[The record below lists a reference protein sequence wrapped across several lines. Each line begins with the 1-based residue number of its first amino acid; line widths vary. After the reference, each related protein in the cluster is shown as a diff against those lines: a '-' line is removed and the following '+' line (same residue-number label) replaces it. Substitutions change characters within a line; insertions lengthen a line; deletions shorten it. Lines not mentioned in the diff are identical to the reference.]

1 MFPLNLMDNF
11 YFIISTRFKLAIFH
25 RHKRHLIHFYDTFT
39 MAIFECHRK
48 ILCTYFRR
56 LVSMV
61 IIHEKI
67 SNKTQFAKRNLISGL
82 TNNRLQAYCKHNL
95 EHNIH
100 VQNVLQILEASDKMN
115 VPDIKKFAL
124 SMIVRDFA
132 QVARLPKMRNLNR
145 HLLIEIIEA
154 MGDVVSELS
163 PNGDVSASGIHSD
176 I

>member
-1 MFPLNLMDNF
+1 MLN
-11 YFIISTRFKLAIFH
+11 STF
-25 RHKRHLIHFYDTFT
+25 LIY
-39 MAIFECHRK
+39 
-48 ILCTYFRR
+48 
-56 LVSMV
+56 
-61 IIHEKI
+61 
-67 SNKTQFAKRNLISGL
+67 SGL

-145 HLLIEIIEA
+145 HLLLEIIEA
-154 MGDVVSELS
+154 MGDVVSELN
-163 PNGDVSASGIHSD
+163 PNNDLTSSGVHSD

>member
-1 MFPLNLMDNF
+1 MKIPKIETL
-11 YFIISTRFKLAIFH
+11 FH
-25 RHKRHLIHFYDTFT
+25 
-39 MAIFECHRK
+39 A
-48 ILCTYFRR
+48 
-56 LVSMV
+56 
-61 IIHEKI
+61 
-67 SNKTQFAKRNLISGL
+67 GL

-100 VQNVLQILEASDKMN
+100 VQNVLQILEASDKMS

-132 QVARLPKMRNLNR
+132 QVARLPKMRNLSR

-154 MGDVVSELS
+154 VGEVISELN
-163 PNGDVSASGIHSD
+163 PNNDLMIAGVHSD

>member
-1 MFPLNLMDNF
+1 MPPEDSLYLFQASCF
-11 YFIISTRFKLAIFH
+11 YGKLVELFKIVLDSINQ
-25 RHKRHLIHFYDTFT
+25 INCFYTVF
-39 MAIFECHRK
+39 
-48 ILCTYFRR
+48 L
-56 LVSMV
+56 
-61 IIHEKI
+61 
-67 SNKTQFAKRNLISGL
+67 GL

-145 HLLIEIIEA
+145 HLLLEIIEA
-154 MGDVVSELS
+154 MGDVVSELN
-163 PNGDVSASGIHSD
+163 PNNDLSSGVHSD

>member
-1 MFPLNLMDNF
+1 M
-11 YFIISTRFKLAIFH
+11 
-25 RHKRHLIHFYDTFT
+25 
-39 MAIFECHRK
+39 C
-48 ILCTYFRR
+48 ILFFF
-56 LVSMV
+56 L
-61 IIHEKI
+61 
-67 SNKTQFAKRNLISGL
+67 GL

-132 QVARLPKMRNLNR
+132 QIARLPKMKSLNR
-145 HLLIEIIEA
+145 QLLLEIIEA
-154 MGDVVSELS
+154 MGDVVAELN
-163 PNGDVSASGIHSD
+163 PNNDLTTSGVHSD

>member
-1 MFPLNLMDNF
+1 MPPEDSLYLFQASCF
-11 YFIISTRFKLAIFH
+11 YGKFH
-25 RHKRHLIHFYDTFT
+25 ELLRIVLDSINQINCF
-39 MAIFECHRK
+39 
-48 ILCTYFRR
+48 CTVF
-56 LVSMV
+56 L
-61 IIHEKI
+61 
-67 SNKTQFAKRNLISGL
+67 GL

-145 HLLIEIIEA
+145 HLLLEIIEA
-154 MGDVVSELS
+154 MGDVVSELN
-163 PNGDVSASGIHSD
+163 PNNDLSSGVHSD

>member
-1 MFPLNLMDNF
+1 MTLNLF
-11 YFIISTRFKLAIFH
+11 L
-25 RHKRHLIHFYDTFT
+25 
-39 MAIFECHRK
+39 
-48 ILCTYFRR
+48 
-56 LVSMV
+56 
-61 IIHEKI
+61 
-67 SNKTQFAKRNLISGL
+67 GL

-145 HLLIEIIEA
+145 HLLLEIIEA
-154 MGDVVSELS
+154 MGDVVSELN
-163 PNGDVSASGIHSD
+163 PNNDLSSGVHSD